1 LLICFSKQE
10 ALASI
15 TYSYKHGFSGFAA
28 MLTDDQAQDLA
39 GVLIVILGTES
50 FHYPW
55 PLHLDAYS
63 QILLQVVGP
72 KKSYTNQKV

>member
-1 LLICFSKQE
+1 MICFSKEE

-39 GVLIVILGTES
+39 GGMSL
-50 FHYPW
+50 
-55 PLHLDAYS
+55 PLYLNK
-63 QILLQVVGP
+63 LLLV
-72 KKSYTNQKV
+72 